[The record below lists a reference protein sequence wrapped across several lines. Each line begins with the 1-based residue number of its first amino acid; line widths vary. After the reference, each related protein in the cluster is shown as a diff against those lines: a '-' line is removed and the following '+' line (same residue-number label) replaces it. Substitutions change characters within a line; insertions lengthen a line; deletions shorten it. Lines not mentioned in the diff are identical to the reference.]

1 MKLLFE
7 KSVPGR
13 GMDILP
19 PLDVPDCPLEAGLAR
34 ETALRLPQ
42 MARATSAAT
51 TGRWKSAPTACATA
65 FTRSAPAR

>member
-19 PLDVPDCPLEAGLAR
+19 PLDVPDCPLEAGLKR
-34 ETALRLPQ
+34 EKALRLP
-42 MARATSAAT
+42 RAISAAT
-51 TGRWKSAPTACATA
+51 TGRWKSALTACATA
-65 FTRSAPAR
+65 FTRSVPAR

>member
-19 PLDVPDCPLEAGLAR
+19 PLDVPDCPLEAGL
-34 ETALRLPQ
+34 
-42 MARATSAAT
+42 
-51 TGRWKSAPTACATA
+51 
-65 FTRSAPAR
+65 